1 MAEKLEALRLQ
12 FQRIDLD
19 GSGCINASELTQ
31 AMLDA
36 NFIGV
41 REETINNIISEIDYV
56 GNGKINYTE
65 FLAAT
70 LTFSET
76 LSDEML
82 QRLFKKFDVDNSGY
96 ITKENLLDA
105 FKRLGRNNLTLD
117 DVTEMIKVHDTE
129 QDHVLSFNE
138 FKVIFSKDLSPLN
151 LTKQD
156 SLLRPMLT
164 MTPGLAPKSIFPS
177 REKINNDSLDSQF
190 SPDASKTSDR
200 HFDLDSAAQ
209 QVQIQ

>member
-1 MAEKLEALRLQ
+1 
-12 FQRIDLD
+12 
-19 GSGCINASELTQ
+19 
-31 AMLDA
+31 MLDA

-151 LTKQD
+151 LTK
-156 SLLRPMLT
+156 
-164 MTPGLAPKSIFPS
+164 
-177 REKINNDSLDSQF
+177 
-190 SPDASKTSDR
+190 
-200 HFDLDSAAQ
+200 
-209 QVQIQ
+209 